1 MGRKFTGVQAISKTS
16 VEIAFTYRGVR
27 CRERIKL
34 KPTPAN
40 LKRAERH
47 RAAILDA
54 IERGTFDYAITF
66 PDSPRAAQF
75 SEHRGASIT
84 FKDYLDQW
92 LKSSKAHVKASTW
105 NDYRKTVNNHLIPA
119 FGELRLTDLKRA
131 HIKQWA
137 SGLDVTNKRIA
148 NLLSPL
154 RVSLQEAVD
163 DALIE
168 TNPLFGW
175 SYRRKEAPKSQD
187 DVDPFTT
194 EEQAAILDQLEG
206 QGRNL
211 IQFAFW
217 SGLRTSEL
225 VALEWG
231 DIDRRRGVVCIRR
244 GHTQAAATCYVARPQ
259 AQFVARSLA

>member
-16 VEIAFTYRGVR
+16 VEIAFTYAGVR

-105 NDYRKTVNNHLIPA
+105 NDYRKTVNDHLIPA

-131 HIKQWA
+131 HIKNGPRAW
-137 SGLDVTNKRIA
+137 T
-148 NLLSPL
+148 SPTS
-154 RVSLQEAVD
+154 VSL
-163 DALIE
+163 
-168 TNPLFGW
+168 T
-175 SYRRKEAPKSQD
+175 Y
-187 DVDPFTT
+187 
-194 EEQAAILDQLEG
+194 
-206 QGRNL
+206 
-211 IQFAFW
+211 
-217 SGLRTSEL
+217 
-225 VALEWG
+225 
-231 DIDRRRGVVCIRR
+231 
-244 GHTQAAATCYVARPQ
+244 
-259 AQFVARSLA
+259 